1 MKPSQTIN
9 QLVLATV
16 SGTQAGELINRL
28 NRDRFYVTKIDSS
41 GGLLYEATV
50 LLLIGLDGIRL
61 SHLLEHIR
69 ECCPTR
75 RQFVPAHAETPFF
88 AAQPVMIEA
97 EIGGA
102 TIYVFDVER
111 FEQI

>member
-1 MKPSQTIN
+1 MKSSPTIN

-16 SGTQAGELINRL
+16 SGTQAGELIGRL

-61 SHLLEHIR
+61 SRLLEHIR

-75 RQFVPAHAETPFF
+75 RKFVPAHVETPFF

-102 TIYVFDVER
+102 TIYVLDVER
-111 FEQI
+111 FEQL